1 MLTQAF
7 KRVAGLA
14 VRLLAAFTVRV
25 KASLPVKV
33 ELLLSVAVIVKVD
46 VPVVVGVPLS
56 TPVVA
61 LNVDHNGKLP
71 ALTANVYVP
80 EPPVAL
86 KLALYA
92 LSAVAFANV
101 AGPTVRLPAGF
112 TLSV

>member
-1 MLTQAF
+1 LLPDRSALLES
-7 KRVAGLA
+7 LA
-14 VRLLAAFTVRV
+14 VMV
-25 KASLPVKV
+25 KL
-33 ELLLSVAVIVKVD
+33 D
-46 VPVVVGVPLS
+46 VPVVVGIPLS

-71 ALTANVYVP
+71 ALTANMYVP

-92 LSAVAFANV
+92 LLAVAFANV
-101 AGPTVRLPAGF
+101 AGPTVRLLAGF